1 MDEAKRNS
9 RSSTV
14 CNRCSS
20 ISLRFIEATNPDD
33 PKIAGNAFNMSTLLS
48 TRDLAYGH
56 PNHTLGRDINFDV
69 QTGEV
74 LCVLGPNGGGKT
86 TLFRT
91 LLGLLPTH
99 AGSIAVG
106 GKPLETCTPSGRAK
120 QMAYVPQ
127 AGNSYF
133 AFSVRDVVLMGR
145 TAHFGLFA
153 APGAKDFDAT
163 NAALDELH
171 IGHLADKSFT
181 QISGGERQLALIAR
195 ALAQESPLL
204 IMDEPTA
211 SLDFGNQ
218 TLILNE
224 ILRLKASG
232 RSVLFCTHD
241 PDHAL
246 QVCTGPADRALLL
259 HRGNVLA
266 LGSPR
271 EVVTAASL
279 RTLYGVDV
287 ELIESPSRGQ
297 PFCRPT
303 LHPS

>member
-1 MDEAKRNS
+1 MMEKDKEKA
-9 RSSTV
+9 
-14 CNRCSS
+14 
-20 ISLRFIEATNPDD
+20 LIETHA
-33 PKIAGNAFNMSTLLS
+33 
-48 TRDLAYGH
+48 LAYGH
-56 PNHTLGRDINFDV
+56 PGRTLGRDINLTV
-69 QTGEV
+69 NTGEV

-91 LLGLLPTH
+91 MLGLLPTH
-99 AGSIAVG
+99 GGDISLR
-106 GKPLETCTPSGRAK
+106 GKPLRDCTPVECARA
-120 QMAYVPQ
+120 MAYVPQ
-127 AGNSYF
+127 AGKSYF
-133 AFSVRDVVLMGR
+133 AFTVQDVVLMGR
-145 TAHFGLFA
+145 TAHLGLFA
-153 APGAKDFDAT
+153 APGAKDFDAAS
-163 NAALDELH
+163 AALVELR

-181 QISGGERQLALIAR
+181 QISGGEHQLALIAR

-218 TLILNE
+218 ALILNE

-246 QVCTGPADRALLL
+246 QCADRALLL

-271 EVVTAASL
+271 DVITTANL
-279 RTLYGVDV
+279 KTLYGVDV
-287 ELIESPSRGQ
+287 ELIESPSREQ
-297 PFCRPT
+297 PFCRPK
-303 LHPS
+303 LPPG

>member
-1 MDEAKRNS
+1 MTPLL
-9 RSSTV
+9 RSH
-14 CNRCSS
+14 N
-20 ISLRFIEATNPDD
+20 
-33 PKIAGNAFNMSTLLS
+33 
-48 TRDLAYGH
+48 LAYGY
-56 PNHTLGRDINFDV
+56 PSRTLGRDINLDV
-69 QTGEV
+69 KTGEV

-91 LLGLLPTH
+91 LLGLLPSH
-99 AGSIAVG
+99 GGSISLG
-106 GKPLETCTPSGRAK
+106 EKSLEACTPSERAK

-133 AFSVRDVVLMGR
+133 AFTVRDVVLMGR
-145 TAHFGLFA
+145 TAHLGLFA
-153 APGAKDFDAT
+153 SPGAKDFDAA
-163 NAALDELH
+163 NVALAELR
-171 IGHLADKSFT
+171 IGHLADKPFT

-218 TLILNE
+218 TLILSE
-224 ILRLKASG
+224 ILRLKSSG

-246 QVCTGPADRALLL
+246 QCADHALLL
-259 HRGNVLA
+259 HAGNVLA

-271 EVVTAASL
+271 EVVTAANL
-279 RTLYGVDV
+279 KTLYGVDV
-287 ELIESPSRGQ
+287 ELIELIESQSRGQ
-297 PFCRPT
+297 PFCRPALRT
-303 LHPS
+303 T